1 MNFSELQ
8 QIIKHL
14 KKEVTCHACQ
24 KKFGNRG
31 MQVISTFQ
39 NEALLQMDCFNC
51 TNQLLVHV
59 AIINQQQEKG
69 TLKTPDNQEQKAE
82 ITFHS
87 EISKNEILD
96 MHNFLNKFNGDF
108 KELFTI

>member
-14 KKEVTCHACQ
+14 KKEVPCHACQ

-51 TNQLLVHV
+51 TNRLLVHV

-69 TLKTPDNQEQKAE
+69 TLKPQAE
-82 ITFHS
+82 FTFHS